1 MTPTPEQQNKAE
13 RIQSAAPKMYELLQQ
28 IRIQDTTQPLPER
41 IVIEIAEVIYNIDK
55 TI

>member
-28 IRIQDTTQPLPER
+28 IRLHSDKLPEHL
-41 IVIEIAEVIYNIDK
+41 IVEIAAVLFNIDK